1 MRGGFRPPVHPVD
14 RVANTIEDVLANVRS
29 RVLRD
34 AVRRLLSRIPDDV
47 VEHEF
52 DHERIRE
59 RLLLVVGCLEDART
73 PEFAEFSAPE
83 LLLVTGLLQGLRSE
97 LLAGWSRGEGTASAE
112 ELLGLVAGIETLEH
126 DVQAGATQ
134 TPFLSLLTSVRGA
147 DLIVELAHDLRSP
160 LTSILFLSETLRQ
173 GQSGSLN
180 PLQRRQL
187 GIIYSASMGLVSM
200 AADIID
206 LARGGVGLLERERTA
221 FSITDAF
228 GYTCDLVQPMI
239 DDKQI
244 ELRQEVRAEDLRL
257 GFPLALGRIL
267 LNLAT
272 NAIKFTEKG
281 FVELSARQVNDEE
294 VEFSVSD
301 SGEGIVP
308 DAIPHLF
315 EPFRTSPSRDRIGFS
330 GSGLGLWICR
340 RLVADKGGAVRFE
353 SMPGLGTR
361 FYFTLRL
368 PKQDRPR

>member
-1 MRGGFRPPVHPVD
+1 MRGGFHPQVHPVD
-14 RVANTIEDVLANVRS
+14 RVANTIEDVIANVRS
-29 RVLRD
+29 TVLRD
-34 AVRRLLSRIPDDV
+34 AVRRLLSRLPDDV
-47 VEHEF
+47 VEHDF
-52 DHERIRE
+52 DHERVRE
-59 RLLLVVGCLEDART
+59 RLLLVVGCLEDARP
-73 PEFAEFSAPE
+73 PEFSEFSAPE

-97 LLAGWSRGEGTASAE
+97 LLASWSRGDGGVSAD
-112 ELLGLVAGIETLEH
+112 ELLSLIAGIESLEE
-126 DVQAGATQ
+126 DVQAGATH
-134 TPFLSLLTSVRGA
+134 TPFLSLLTSARGA

-173 GQSGSLN
+173 GQSGMLN

-206 LARGGVGLLERERTA
+206 LARGGIGLLERERTA

-228 GYTCDLVQPMI
+228 ENACDLVHPMI

-244 ELRQEVRAEDLRL
+244 ELRHEVRTEDLRL
-257 GFPLALGRIL
+257 GFPLALGRVL
-267 LNLAT
+267 LNLTT

-281 FVELSARQVNDEE
+281 FVELSAREVSAEE

-301 SGEGIVP
+301 SGAGIIP

-340 RLVADKGGAVRFE
+340 RLVADMGGALRFE
-353 SMPGLGTR
+353 SIPGLGTR
-361 FYFTLRL
+361 FYFTLHL
-368 PKQDRPR
+368 PCQERPR

>member
-1 MRGGFRPPVHPVD
+1 VHPVD
-14 RVANTIEDVLANVRS
+14 RVANTIEDVIANVRS
-29 RVLRD
+29 TALRD
-34 AVRRLLSRIPDDV
+34 AVRRLLSKVPDDV
-47 VEHEF
+47 VEHDF

-59 RLLLVVGCLEDART
+59 RLVLVVACLEDARP
-73 PEFAEFSAPE
+73 PEFSEFSAPE

-97 LLAGWSRGEGTASAE
+97 LLAGWSRGEDTVRAE
-112 ELLGLVAGIETLEH
+112 ELLGLLAAIESLEA

-160 LTSILFLSETLRQ
+160 LTSILFLTETLRQ
-173 GQSGSLN
+173 GQSGALN

-221 FSITDAF
+221 FSIADIF

-239 DDKQI
+239 DEKQI

-257 GFPLALGRIL
+257 GFPLALGRVL
-267 LNLAT
+267 LNLTT

-301 SGEGIVP
+301 SGAGIVP

-340 RLVADKGGAVRFE
+340 RLVADMGGTLRFE
-353 SMPGLGTR
+353 SVPGIGTR
-361 FYFTLRL
+361 FYFTLDL
-368 PKQDRPR
+368 PQQRAH